1 MVYQDL
7 LKTPEQI
14 EKIQDVKGTD
24 LIGLPVKAPL
34 SKYEKVYV
42 IPMLSILMD
51 KGTGIVTSVPS
62 DSPDDYA
69 VLNEFKKKQPLREK
83 YGLKDEMVMPFEPLS
98 IIDIPGYSNMSA
110 EKACEEFKVKSMND
124 KKQLLEAK
132 AKVYT
137 LGFYDGVLLVGPHA
151 GKKVQ
156 EAKPLVKQELIAAG
170 QAAVYYEPESEV
182 ISRSQEKC
190 IVALTD
196 QWYLPYGEQPYKSV
210 VKDHINSPDFYTF
223 NNNIK
228 EAFNAAVDWFK
239 AWGCSRS
246 FGLGTRFPW
255 DDKVLIESLSDSTIY
270 MAYYTVAHFL

>member
-1 MVYQDL
+1 MAYQDML
-7 LKTPEQI
+7 RTPEQI
-14 EKIQDVKGTD
+14 EKIQDIKGTD

-34 SKYEKVYV
+34 ARYEKVYV

-83 YGLKDEMVMPFEPLS
+83 YGLKDEMVLPFEPLS
-98 IIDIPGYSNMSA
+98 IIDIPGYSNLSA

-124 KKQLLEAK
+124 KKQLLDAK
-132 AKVYT
+132 TKVYT

-170 QAAVYYEPESEV
+170 LAAVYYEPESEV

-196 QWYLPYGEQPYKSV
+196 
-210 VKDHINSPDFYTF
+210 
-223 NNNIK
+223 
-228 EAFNAAVDWFK
+228 
-239 AWGCSRS
+239 
-246 FGLGTRFPW
+246 
-255 DDKVLIESLSDSTIY
+255 
-270 MAYYTVAHFL
+270 